1 MLKCNN
7 IQPILEL
14 KMNWEINMSFQ
25 IVNISFQ
32 IVHTAVYGIFTKY
45 NEWLGVFGSFFVI
58 CNLLFCH
65 LLFLF
70 YCMTEKHS
78 WYSVDIKHWKK
89 NVWILLSLQLCCWC
103 LLIWSDLVSARNGV
117 WYVRNTAWTFDMKK
131 DGLYILRKNSWHSSR
146 FMIIGTDIK

>member
-14 KMNWEINMSFQ
+14 KMNWEIN
-25 IVNISFQ
+25 ISFQ
-32 IVHTAVYGIFTKY
+32 IVYTAVYGIFTKY

-78 WYSVDIKHWKK
+78 WYFVDINHWEKWK
-89 NVWILLSLQLCCWC
+89 IVWILLSLQLCCWC
-103 LLIWSDLVSARNGV
+103 LMIWSYLVSARNGV
-117 WYVRNTAWTFDMKK
+117 YVRNTAWTFDMKK
-131 DGLYILRKNSWHSSR
+131 DVLYILRNNSWHSSR
-146 FMIIGTDIK
+146 SW